1 MLTESPDRNKP
12 LYCALAP
19 LVTLCGA
26 LSPGTHLTV
35 SPTLMVKLNEERG
48 WAKPHAMVCTIP
60 VADAAVAC
68 AVVVAGMEVLDG
80 IAVVAVV
87 PVPQTGHVPSIP
99 SLNVAQ
105 SAHE

>member
-48 WAKPHAMVCTIP
+48 WAKPHAMVYTMP
-60 VADAAVAC
+60 VAGAAVAC
-68 AVVVAGMEVLDG
+68 VVVAGILVVVVCVVVAGMDD
-80 IAVVAVV
+80 VAGLTTVITPAI
-87 PVPQTGHVPSIP
+87 PVCFSQK
-99 SLNVAQ
+99 
-105 SAHE
+105 